1 VRNARRTARRHVRS
15 WPSNESWWAVG
26 SSRSGCRD
34 CAGAIPATEGEPARG
49 IYRAHRERLGRH
61 LQVGDRRECS
71 LRSSR
76 RSCRNTPPTSM
87 ACASKTTA
95 PPTATAGTPSRP
107 VAVRRARRP
116 SGRMVAGPG
125 GGVLSCHPV
134 AMREPG
140 IVRTGPGPEP
150 ELRHRLGDQ
159 VLRSVLDRAG
169 TTDDPGVHCT
179 SPVFPTD
186 VSV

>member
-1 VRNARRTARRHVRS
+1 MNRGQRTLYEATPASVAFRGRWTARDAFGDRPGSSVERAYVRNARRTARRHVRS

-87 ACASKTTA
+87 ACAS
-95 PPTATAGTPSRP
+95 
-107 VAVRRARRP
+107 
-116 SGRMVAGPG
+116 
-125 GGVLSCHPV
+125 
-134 AMREPG
+134 
-140 IVRTGPGPEP
+140 
-150 ELRHRLGDQ
+150 
-159 VLRSVLDRAG
+159 
-169 TTDDPGVHCT
+169 
-179 SPVFPTD
+179 
-186 VSV
+186 